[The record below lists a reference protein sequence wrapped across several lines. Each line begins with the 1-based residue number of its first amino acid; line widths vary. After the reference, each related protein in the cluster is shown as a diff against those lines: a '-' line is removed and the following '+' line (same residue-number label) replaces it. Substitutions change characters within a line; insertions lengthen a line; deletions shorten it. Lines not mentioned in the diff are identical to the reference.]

1 MTIVSKPRSYK
12 SKALVQ
18 TLTSNFTSYTM
29 RRIQHQKHQ
38 MYKAKDFEIQSLTSL
53 VKIAK
58 EKTQERLDTDASE
71 PSVKLPIHDVAE
83 RVVESL
89 QHMHH
94 HLQNFMM
101 QKLGTDAQHIIT
113 AERARQA
120 STANKIEAQMK
131 KPGDADYVPS
141 HLSEIG
147 QEHGRDELE
156 LLNEYRL
163 RYAGI
168 MGELLVAKEQLLQL
182 EVGLKDSAP
191 DETLKRTI
199 SEDLHELNEINNLNE
214 RRWKRRSSEF

>member
-1 MTIVSKPRSYK
+1 MTIVGIPRVYE

-18 TLTSNFTSYTM
+18 TVTSNFTSYTM

-58 EKTQERLDTDASE
+58 EKTQERSE
-71 PSVKLPIHDVAE
+71 SDMPEQSVKLPIE

-101 QKLGTDAQHIIT
+101 QKLGTDAQNIIT
-113 AERARQA
+113 AERSRQA
-120 STANKIEAQMK
+120 STARQIESQMK
-131 KPGDADYVPS
+131 KPGDAEDVPM

-147 QEHGRDELE
+147 QEHGHDELD

-168 MGELLVAKEQLLQL
+168 MGELLVAKEKLLQI
-182 EVGLKDSAP
+182 EEGLKDSAP
-191 DETLKRTI
+191 DETLKKRI
-199 SEDLHELNEINNLNE
+199 SEDLDDLNEMAVYE

>member
-1 MTIVSKPRSYK
+1 
-12 SKALVQ
+12 
-18 TLTSNFTSYTM
+18 
-29 RRIQHQKHQ
+29 

-53 VKIAK
+53 VKMAK
-58 EKTQERLDTDASE
+58 EKTQERLETDTSE

-113 AERARQA
+113 AERARHA
-120 STANKIEAQMK
+120 STANKFEAQMK
-131 KPGDADYVPS
+131 KLGDAEYVPS

-168 MGELLVAKEQLLQL
+168 MGELLVAKEKLLQL
-182 EVGLKDSAP
+182 EVGLKNSAP
-191 DETLKRTI
+191 DETLKRRI
-199 SEDLHELNEINNLNE
+199 SEDLEELNEIDDVQE

>member
-1 MTIVSKPRSYK
+1 
-12 SKALVQ
+12 
-18 TLTSNFTSYTM
+18 M

-58 EKTQERLDTDASE
+58 EKTQERLESDTSE
-71 PSVKLPIHDVAE
+71 QSVKLPIE

-120 STANKIEAQMK
+120 STAKQIEAQMK
-131 KPGDADYVPS
+131 KPGDGEEVPL
-141 HLSEIG
+141 HLSDIG
-147 QEHGRDELE
+147 QAHGRDELE

-168 MGELLVAKEQLLQL
+168 MGELLVAKEKLLQL
-182 EVGLKDSAP
+182 EEGLKDSAP
-191 DETLKRTI
+191 DETLKKRI
-199 SEDLHELNEINNLNE
+199 SEDLDELNELNEIGYG